1 MAFTSAD
8 LDNIRQC
15 IASGVLKTKFADGR
29 EVMYQN
35 TADMLAA
42 EQRIAD
48 AVAGSSGRRRSRT
61 PAYRNGL

>member
-8 LDNIRQC
+8 LVNIRQC
-15 IASGVLKTKFADGR
+15 IASGVLRTKFADGS
-29 EVMYQN
+29 EVMYQSI
-35 TADMLAA
+35 ADMLTA

-48 AVAGSSGRRRSRT
+48 AVASGSGRRRSRT